1 MSKIKVNLTSK
12 YFTESQHISII
23 ETMLADLIQ
32 KHPSML
38 EEPLDHISNQIL
50 ICECDQKATKLDS
63 NGVEA
68 PATIENHYF
77 YAFFT
82 PHTKPKDPSL
92 NFATD
97 IMVDYLG
104 IRQTG
109 SCPIRIKQIGKNKYN
124 ATDCPGCNCSTRK
137 TKH

>member
-1 MSKIKVNLTSK
+1 MSTIKVNLTSQ

-23 ETMLADLIQ
+23 ESMLADLIQ

-38 EEPLDHISNQIL
+38 KEPLDHISNQVL
-50 ICECDQKATKLDS
+50 ICECDQKATKLDD

-68 PATIENHYF
+68 SATIENHYF

-82 PHTKPKDPSL
+82 PHTTPKDLSL
-92 NFATD
+92 NFSTD

-104 IRQTG
+104 IRKTG
-109 SCPIRIKQIGKNKYN
+109 ACSIRITQIGENEYN
-124 ATDCPGCNCSTRK
+124 ATDCPGCNCSKDK